1 MSSTKDTVDGIIA
14 RFQERNKGETADGIK
29 AQMKAKVLFE
39 DTGRTV
45 RFGKHDRPVLK
56 LGRVRP
62 RYFVGEMLTMINPS
76 GAGGRVWSA
85 RTLQDLEYNVYF
97 HRSYRN
103 GRDGDRHQDPE
114 DGLDA

>member
-14 RFQERNKGETADGIK
+14 RFQERNKGMTADNIK
-29 AQMKAKVLFE
+29 AQILFE
-39 DTGRTV
+39 DTGQTM
-45 RFGKHDRPVLK
+45 RFGKHNRPVFK

-62 RYFVGEMLTMINPS
+62 RYFVGEMLTVLNPS

-85 RTLQDLEYNVYF
+85 KNLQDLEYNVHF

-103 GRDGDRHQDPE
+103 ARDRNGHQDPQ
-114 DGLDA
+114 DDLDS